1 MLDFITNAKKHISTN
16 INKKY
21 KEHVTNLK
29 SKMGDTPC
37 VQGYNY
43 KECVD
48 NKNKKK
54 LEKINQRNKKI
65 IDRHKKIESPGSYTK
80 VLNGH
85 YHTGVINTSTGSTCN
100 ANLNNVSHINKYTY
114 AMVSSKPILHDGYSK
129 KSDIQGHHVDCSSK
143 CREHFSNIDGVAPC
157 HNNKRTVNILLL
169 ILLIICLIPYLYF
182 FIKQFM
188 GKGKKKY

>member
-1 MLDFITNAKKHISTN
+1 MLDFIKNTSKNISTTVN
-16 INKKY
+16 TEYKK
-21 KEHVTNLK
+21 HVTNLK

-37 VQGYNY
+37 VPGYKY
-43 KECVD
+43 KECIA

-54 LEKINQRNKKI
+54 LEKRNERYKKL

-80 VLNGH
+80 VLDGH
-85 YHTGVINTSTGSTCN
+85 YHTGVINRSTGSSCN

-114 AMVSSKPILHDGYSK
+114 AMLNSKPILHDGYSK
-129 KSDIQGHHVDCSSK
+129 KSDIHGHHVDCSRN
-143 CREHFSNIDGVAPC
+143 CRENFGNIDGIAPC
-157 HNNKRTVNILLL
+157 HNNKKIVNILLL
-169 ILLIICLIPYLYF
+169 VLLIICLIPYLYF